1 MLTKPDCMSIL
12 IKLEDQG
19 INVDSYIKQLITSKE
34 VPIEVL
40 KFIAKNRGIELCN
53 FYEMLRKS
61 HNQKKSPLYTNIL
74 KEVSSPEEVVLTLS
88 SLLQQIILYN
98 RKLVNNTTFL
108 KEARAEEITRVLNE
122 YFKEEKLDDCLSL
135 LKLVKTDLL
144 VLEYLTERREAIN

>member
-74 KEVSSPEEVVLTLS
+74 KEVSSPEDVVLTLS

-98 RKLVNNTTFL
+98 KKLVNNTTFL

-122 YFKEEKLDDCLSL
+122 YFKEGKLDDCLSL

-144 VLEYLTERREAIN
+144 VLEYLTERREAVN

>member
-53 FYEMLRKS
+53 FYEMLRKN

-98 RKLVNNTTFL
+98 KKLVNNTTFL

-122 YFKEEKLDDCLSL
+122 YFREEKLDNCLSL

-144 VLEYLTERREAIN
+144 VLEYLTERRETA

>member
-1 MLTKPDCMSIL
+1 MLTKSDCMSIL
-12 IKLEDQG
+12 VRLEDQG
-19 INVDSYIKQLITSKE
+19 INIDSYMKRLIMSKD
-34 VPIEVL
+34 VPVDVL

-74 KEVSSPEEVVLTLS
+74 KESFSANEAILTLS

-98 RKLVNNTTFL
+98 KKLTNNVDFL
-108 KEARAEEITRVLNE
+108 KEARAEEITRALNR
-122 YFKEEKLDDCLSL
+122 YFKEESLDDCLAL

-144 VLEYLTERREAIN
+144 VLEYLNDRRELD

>member
-74 KEVSSPEEVVLTLS
+74 KEVSSPEDVVLTLS

-98 RKLVNNTTFL
+98 KKLTNNTTFL

-144 VLEYLTERREAIN
+144 VLEYLTERREAVN

>member
-74 KEVSSPEEVVLTLS
+74 KEVSSPEDVVLTLS

-98 RKLVNNTTFL
+98 KKLVNNTTFL

-144 VLEYLTERREAIN
+144 VLEYLTERREAVN

>member
-12 IKLEDQG
+12 IKLEDRG

-74 KEVSSPEEVVLTLS
+74 KEVSSPDEVVLTLS

-98 RKLVNNTTFL
+98 KKLVNNTTFL

-122 YFKEEKLDDCLSL
+122 YFKEEKLEDCLSL

-144 VLEYLTERREAIN
+144 VLEYLTERREAV

>member
-122 YFKEEKLDDCLSL
+122 YFREEKLDDCLSL